1 MRSIINAIKDML
13 KLAGNLGGFIW
24 SRKAWWMVP
33 IVAVMLLVLAL
44 VVLAETPLGPFIYTL
59 F

>member
-1 MRSIINAIKDML
+1 MRSIVNAIRDML
-13 KLAGNLGGFIW
+13 KLAGSLGGFIW

-33 IVAVMLLVLAL
+33 IVLVMLLVLVL
-44 VVLAETPLGPFIYTL
+44 VILAETPSGPSIYTL